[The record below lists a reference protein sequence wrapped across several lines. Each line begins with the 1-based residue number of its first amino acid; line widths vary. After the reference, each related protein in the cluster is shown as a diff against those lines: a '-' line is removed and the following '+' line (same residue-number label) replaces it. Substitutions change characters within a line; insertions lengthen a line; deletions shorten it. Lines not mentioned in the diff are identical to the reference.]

1 MGKATRRKKGPTH
14 KKPKLA
20 KGYYAGQT
28 KGDRQN
34 QGPGATG
41 TDTAPIVA
49 ALAQ

>member
-28 KGDRQN
+28 KGDRQD
-34 QGPGATG
+34 QSPSAADTG
-41 TDTAPIVA
+41 TAVAP
-49 ALAQ
+49 LAQ